1 MKNIDT
7 TKYFV
12 IEDKAGVK
20 TSNIFKEMQKLF
32 DVWSYY
38 DDTRLD
44 NDFPAPQKTTTR
56 YFEKNIEADEEFKNM
71 SANDLERQGIK
82 GITLR
87 ERLLM
92 EIEYFK
98 ETGGHLDIDNITLC
112 SGSRNSDGSVPGV
125 GWYGDDR
132 KVCVDW
138 YGPSRSYLSLRARAA
153 QFLTLDSSSFNPV
166 PELTIESLHHKVDIL
181 LDHFGLRNK

>member
-56 YFEKNIEADEEFKNM
+56 YFEKNIEADLCSKKLLRGMNDEE
-71 SANDLERQGIK
+71 I
-82 GITLR
+82 LR
-87 ERLLM
+87 ELKPTEVSLGEVFNYLKNENDHSTWRLFYVKDDAGVLRAVNV
-92 EIEYFK
+92 YWHVDGWDVFADSVGFPDGWFDGFQVFSRNF
-98 ETGGHLDIDNITLC
+98 ETETLEPSEPLTLC
-112 SGSRNSDGSVPGV
+112 PHCNKEIGV
-125 GWYGDDR
+125 
-132 KVCVDW
+132 K
-138 YGPSRSYLSLRARAA
+138 
-153 QFLTLDSSSFNPV
+153 
-166 PELTIESLHHKVDIL
+166 IIK
-181 LDHFGLRNK
+181 K